1 MRSFWA
7 SLFAVLLV
15 CRSFADI
22 VWPTPS
28 KGFALGQP
36 PETFLQPTAG
46 GKPLSGAFGDVR
58 NNGYRFHEG
67 IDIRPERRDRRG
79 EALDDIYAAM
89 DGVVSCV
96 NRVSGNSGYGR
107 YVVLTHTDEDVAV
120 YTLYAHLSE
129 IDASLRRG
137 DRVSA
142 GARLGRMGRSAQ
154 YAIGKA
160 QSHLNFE
167 IGLSSSMNF
176 DKWYYASKKF
186 KTKNRFGNYNGI
198 NLTGFDPLAFFYA
211 ARAGKVDSM
220 AGYIKS
226 LPTAFVVRVY
236 TSAIPDF
243 AKMYPNLVEGPLEGE
258 AWDIYFTW
266 YALPQKFR
274 RVSGA
279 DAAKSGSGS
288 MEIVSYNPDEIGRKC
303 RVMVVE
309 RRGRVYATTTLIDA
323 VKKLFP

>member
-7 SLFAVLLV
+7 SLFAVLLA

-22 VWPTPS
+22 VWPMPS
-28 KGFALGQP
+28 KGFALSQP

-96 NRVSGNSGYGR
+96 NRLPGNSGYGR
-107 YVVLTHTDEDVAV
+107 YVVLTHTDEVVAV
-120 YTLYAHLSE
+120 YTLYAHMSE

-160 QSHLNFE
+160 QSHLHFE
-167 IGLSSSMNF
+167 IGLASSMNF

-211 ARAGKVDSM
+211 ARAKW
-220 AGYIKS
+220 I
-226 LPTAFVVRVY
+226 L
-236 TSAIPDF
+236 
-243 AKMYPNLVEGPLEGE
+243 
-258 AWDIYFTW
+258 W
-266 YALPQKFR
+266 Q
-274 RVSGA
+274 
-279 DAAKSGSGS
+279 
-288 MEIVSYNPDEIGRKC
+288 
-303 RVMVVE
+303 
-309 RRGRVYATTTLIDA
+309 AT
-323 VKKLFP
+323 